1 MCKILYLKLLN
12 IKIVSECLSEEIN
25 FKVYTFQ
32 RQ

>member
-12 IKIVSECLSEEIN
+12 IKIVSECLSEEN
-25 FKVYTFQ
+25 FKVFTFQ